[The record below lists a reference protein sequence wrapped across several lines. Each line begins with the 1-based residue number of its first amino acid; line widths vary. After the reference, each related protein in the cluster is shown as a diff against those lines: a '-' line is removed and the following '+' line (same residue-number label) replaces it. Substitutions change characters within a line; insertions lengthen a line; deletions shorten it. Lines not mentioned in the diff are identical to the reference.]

1 MLNMKSKLIKQERTL
16 SSTST
21 IRYPL
26 IS

>member
-1 MLNMKSKLIKQERTL
+1 MDT
-16 SSTST
+16 T